1 VAVKA
6 AALQPAGL
14 RIKGSTSMKATSSN
28 SGVATAA
35 SSAGRRRRSPG
46 GRNNSTGRPQA
57 REMALLARINN
68 VEQGILTA
76 KRLPLVLQAM
86 QPLLA
91 ADVERHDP
99 RRVENLWLAKTAKA
113 RVDHG
118 GGFSPASR
126 AVRSWRIRASRFSR
140 LAGSGVSS
148 GE

>member
-1 VAVKA
+1 MDGR
-6 AALQPAGL
+6 PT
-14 RIKGSTSMKATSSN
+14 TSMT
-28 SGVATAA
+28 
-35 SSAGRRRRSPG
+35 
-46 GRNNSTGRPQA
+46 TGAEQRQ
-57 REMALLARINN
+57 MALLARINN

-113 RVDHG
+113 VVDPWAYGRPAAPSGSRWRVDHG

-126 AVRSWRIRASRFSR
+126 ALRSWRIRASRFSR